1 MPYAD
6 KTKRRIHTAWK
17 NMLERCENPQH
28 SGYED
33 YGGRGITVCEE
44 WHKFFPFYSWSLING
59 YDNNLTID
67 RIDNDKGYSPNN
79 CRWVSQKENSR
90 NRRNNRV
97 ITFNGESL
105 CIAAWAERLGITF
118 QALADRLQ
126 SKGWTLEQALTTT
139 KNGRSNKNL

>member
-17 NMLERCENPQH
+17 NMHARCENPQR
-28 SGYED
+28 SGYEE

-44 WHKFFPFYSWSLING
+44 WHKFFPFYCWSLSNG
-59 YDNNLTID
+59 YADNLTID
-67 RIDNDKGYSPNN
+67 RIDNDKGYSPDN
-79 CRWVSQKENSR
+79 CRWVSQKVNSR

-105 CIAAWAERLGITF
+105 CVSEWAERLGITF
-118 QALADRLQ
+118 QALDDRLR
-126 SKGWTLEQALTTT
+126 SKGWTLEQALTTM
-139 KNGRSNKNL
+139 KNGRTIQKI